1 MSLNLR
7 IVSPEK
13 VEFVGTVDRV
23 VVPVTSVEVEILTG
37 HAPIISTLNSGR
49 IAFFDSEGEHE
60 VKTRAVS
67 LKCRRTTS
75 TFVLNFNETRLTC

>member
-23 VVPVTSVEVEILTG
+23 VVPGASGEFEILTN
-37 HAPIISTLNSGR
+37 HAPIISKLDSGR
-49 IAFFDSEGEHE
+49 ITFFDSEGEHE
-60 VKTRAVS
+60 VKAMGG
-67 LKCRRTTS
+67 
-75 TFVLNFNETRLTC
+75 FVEVQKNNVNICVEL

>member
-13 VEFVGTVDRV
+13 VEFVGQVDRV
-23 VVPVTSVEVEILTG
+23 VIPGTIGEFEILAN
-37 HAPIISTLNSGR
+37 HAPIISTLNNGR

-60 VKTRAVS
+60 VKT
-67 LKCRRTTS
+67 TGG
-75 TFVLNFNETRLTC
+75 FVEVQKNNVNVCVEL

>member
-13 VEFVGTVDRV
+13 VEFVGQVDPV
-23 VVPVTSVEVEILTG
+23 VVPGTSGEVEILANP
-37 HAPIISTLNSGR
+37 APIISTLNNGR

-60 VKTRAVS
+60 VKT
-67 LKCRRTTS
+67 TGG
-75 TFVLNFNETRLTC
+75 FVEVQKNNVNLCVEL

>member
-13 VEFVGTVDRV
+13 VEYEGTADRV
-23 VVPVTSVEVEILTG
+23 AVPGTSGEFEILVN
-37 HAPIISTLNSGR
+37 HAPIISTLDSGR

-60 VKTRAVS
+60 VKITGG
-67 LKCRRTTS
+67 
-75 TFVLNFNETRLTC
+75 FVEVQKNEVNICAELQR

>member
-23 VVPVTSVEVEILTG
+23 
-37 HAPIISTLNSGR
+37 A
-49 IAFFDSEGEHE
+49 
-60 VKTRAVS
+60 S
-67 LKCRRTTS
+67 LKYSPAMLLSSQHS
-75 TFVLNFNETRLTC
+75 TADALLFLTLKASMR

>member
-23 VVPVTSVEVEILTG
+23 VVPGASGEFEILPN

-49 IAFFDSEGEHE
+49 IAFL
-60 VKTRAVS
+60 T
-67 LKCRRTTS
+67 LKASMR
-75 TFVLNFNETRLTC
+75 

>member
-23 VVPVTSVEVEILTG
+23 VVPGASGEFEILTN
-37 HAPIISTLNSGR
+37 HASIISTLDSGR
-49 IAFFDSEGEHE
+49 IIFFDSEGEHE
-60 VKTRAVS
+60 VKAMGG
-67 LKCRRTTS
+67 
-75 TFVLNFNETRLTC
+75 FVEVQKNNVNICVEL

>member
-13 VEFVGTVDRV
+13 VEYEGTAERI
-23 VVPVTSVEVEILTG
+23 VVPATSGEFEILVN

-49 IAFFDSEGEHE
+49 IVFFDSEGEHE
-60 VKTRAVS
+60 VKIAGG
-67 LKCRRTTS
+67 
-75 TFVLNFNETRLTC
+75 FVEVQKNKVDICAEIQR

>member
-23 VVPVTSVEVEILTG
+23 VVPGASGEFEILTN
-37 HAPIISTLNSGR
+37 HAPIISTLDSGR
-49 IAFFDSEGEHE
+49 ITFFDSEG
-60 VKTRAVS
+60 
-67 LKCRRTTS
+67 
-75 TFVLNFNETRLTC
+75 

>member
-13 VEFVGTVDRV
+13 VEFVGQVDRV
-23 VVPVTSVEVEILTG
+23 VVPGTSGEFEILAN
-37 HAPIISTLNSGR
+37 HAPIISTLNNGR

-60 VKTRAVS
+60 VKT
-67 LKCRRTTS
+67 TGG
-75 TFVLNFNETRLTC
+75 FVEVQKNNVNACVEL

>member
-13 VEFVGTVDRV
+13 VEYEGTADRV
-23 VVPVTSVEVEILTG
+23 VVPGTSGEFEILVN
-37 HAPIISTLNSGR
+37 HAPIISTLDSGR

-60 VKTRAVS
+60 VKITGG
-67 LKCRRTTS
+67 
-75 TFVLNFNETRLTC
+75 FVEVQKNEVNICAELQR

>member
-23 VVPVTSVEVEILTG
+23 VVPGASGEFEILTN
-37 HAPIISTLNSGR
+37 HAPIISTLDSGR
-49 IAFFDSEGEHE
+49 IIFFDSEGEHE
-60 VKTRAVS
+60 VKAMGG
-67 LKCRRTTS
+67 
-75 TFVLNFNETRLTC
+75 FVEVQKNNVNI